1 MPPPSVSI
9 CRNTATSRSSPPV
22 EHWSTTLATALAA
35 VAVFVTCTHTD
46 TRRVTHARE
55 LFDAD
60 AYAVLAA
67 GAPRRAGGLAV
78 RAGGAAERCP
88 AVAPAPRQRHVGV
101 PRRAVG
107 AHGAEVPVDGVR
119 VVRRHHA
126 AGLLRRRAAGRRQDD
141 GHQNQQRHTPDLH
154 CNARTMFLANLSLTT

>member
-1 MPPPSVSI
+1 MMRRRGTGRKRRLRQLGAGEQDAAALCQQSERRGGQANGELGAKDDVNAAAISISTTRCPLAMPPPSVSI

-67 GAPRRAGGLAV
+67 GAPRRAAQEGSP
-78 RAGGAAERCP
+78 C
-88 AVAPAPRQRHVGV
+88 APAGPQN
-101 PRRAVG
+101 AVQ
-107 AHGAEVPVDGVR
+107 P
-119 VVRRHHA
+119 
-126 AGLLRRRAAGRRQDD
+126 
-141 GHQNQQRHTPDLH
+141 
-154 CNARTMFLANLSLTT
+154 